1 MPEALPQEQEPTPA
15 PAELVPAPAP
25 APNPAEEPSPSPP
38 PPEEEEELAPPAPA
52 PEQPAPPV
60 PAPAPAPAAPDA
72 AEESPPDCG
81 AWSACTAACE
91 PAANRTLIGDNRDGC
106 AGPAADC
113 AGGEGECPPTLL
125 DVVVREA
132 RGFLMDKKNLPV
144 VIGGAVGAFIVIWLL
159 CVACMHCRGG
169 SGSAKASEPAVAAP
183 VDRDSTTFAGS
194 TERTQFISAG
204 GAGPSDADEEH
215 GRQPEA

>member
-1 MPEALPQEQEPTPA
+1 MPETS
-15 PAELVPAPAP
+15 
-25 APNPAEEPSPSPP
+25 EEPP
-38 PPEEEEELAPPAPA
+38 PPAPA
-52 PEQPAPPV
+52 PEQP

-72 AEESPPDCG
+72 AEESPPECG

-91 PAANRTLIGDNRDGC
+91 PAANRTFIGDNSDGC

-113 AGGEGECPPTLL
+113 AGGEGDCPPTLL

-144 VIGGAVGAFIVIWLL
+144 VIGGAIGAFVAIWLL

-169 SGSAKASEPAVAAP
+169 SGSAKSSEPAVAAP

>member
-1 MPEALPQEQEPTPA
+1 MLLLPRTRHRCYHPGHIPAEALDILLGEFGKLGKPCRTG
-15 PAELVPAPAP
+15 
-25 APNPAEEPSPSPP
+25 NP
-38 PPEEEEELAPPAPA
+38 
-52 PEQPAPPV
+52 
-60 PAPAPAPAAPDA
+60 
-72 AEESPPDCG
+72 
-81 AWSACTAACE
+81 
-91 PAANRTLIGDNRDGC
+91 
-106 AGPAADC
+106 
-113 AGGEGECPPTLL
+113 GGEGECPPTLP

-169 SGSAKASEPAVAAP
+169 SGSAKSSEPAVAAP